1 MRELHLGGTAT
12 ASGPA
17 PPTFAPDAPAPRPG
31 PAAPGPVLPEI
42 QALRAAAVLL
52 VVVYHLWPS
61 VLSGGYVGV
70 DVFFAISGF
79 LITGHLLREVDKE
92 GRVSLAGFWARRARR
107 LLPASL
113 TTLFFCGLATIAVV
127 PEVHWQSFL
136 DDIRASATY
145 VQNWHLASTSVD
157 YLRAEDAPSPV
168 QHFWSLS
175 AEEQFYLVWPILIL
189 AATVVGR
196 GHRIYRR
203 RRILLILG
211 GVTAVSFIYSVVLT
225 ASDPA
230 QAYFITPTRA
240 WEFGA
245 GGLLA
250 LVGMTGRGRALPRI
264 ALAWAGIA
272 AIAVAA
278 LLYTDS
284 TPFPS
289 YTALLPVLGTLA
301 IIQAGAPTGLL
312 SPSAGYRVRSVQFF
326 GDISYSLYLWHW
338 PLLVL
343 APYVLSHDTTD
354 PIRALVFVLGVG
366 FAWASKVY
374 IEDPVRQ
381 NRTLS
386 RARPVLTF
394 ALALFITAG
403 VYSIAVT
410 GSDHV
415 EDKLRDAQ
423 AKTEETI
430 AERPPCFGAASQDPR
445 VPCRNPALRLTVVPS
460 PLEARNE
467 ENPACTRKTKV
478 SSVSICEFG
487 VPPAE
492 AKRTFALI
500 GDSHAT
506 HWRAGM
512 EVVAKKEGWHGLSI
526 TRTGCPFSR
535 APYDL
540 PEPTRSRCIQWNRE
554 VPRMLAKNPQVD
566 TVVLSNIT
574 GGKVEVPAGKTM
586 AEAKLDGYRAAWEAL
601 PPNIKHIVVLRDT
614 PKVHTDTLDCVDAA
628 TADDKE
634 AGPACSVARSKAIAD
649 DPAARAARQ
658 IGPPRAQVV
667 DMSNYLCDPKRCD
680 VVIGGV
686 LVYKDVHHLTREYS
700 TTLGPYLDRKI
711 SHLADAWG

>member
-1 MRELHLGGTAT
+1 
-12 ASGPA
+12 
-17 PPTFAPDAPAPRPG
+17 
-31 PAAPGPVLPEI
+31 VLVEI
-42 QALRAAAVLL
+42 QALRAVAVLL

-79 LITGHLLREVDKE
+79 LITGHLLREVDGE
-92 GRVSLAGFWARRARR
+92 GTVSLARFWARRARR

-113 TTLFFCGLATIAVV
+113 TTLLFCGLATILFV

-136 DDIRASATY
+136 DDIRASAAY
-145 VQNWHLASTSVD
+145 VQNWHLSATSVD
-157 YLRAEDAPSPV
+157 YLRSADAPSPV

-175 AEEQFYLVWPILIL
+175 AEEQFYLVWPVLIL
-189 AATVVGR
+189 GATLVGR
-196 GHRIYRR
+196 GHQIYRR
-203 RRILLILG
+203 RRILLVLG
-211 GVTAVSFIYSVVLT
+211 AVTLFSFVYSVIAT

-250 LVGMTGRGRALPRI
+250 LAGATGRGRQGGRTV
-264 ALAWAGIA
+264 LAWLGIA
-272 AIAVAA
+272 AIAGSA
-278 LLYTDS
+278 LLYSDG

-289 YTALLPVLGTLA
+289 YTALLPVLGALA
-301 IIQAGAPTGLL
+301 IIQAGAPLAPLAPT
-312 SPSAGYRVRSVQFF
+312 AAYRLRPVQFF

-343 APYVLSHDTTD
+343 APYVLDHDTTD
-354 PIRALVFVLGVG
+354 AMRALVFVLGVL
-366 FAWASKVY
+366 FAWGSKVY
-374 IEDPVRQ
+374 IEDPVRR

-386 RARPVLTF
+386 RGRPVVTF
-394 ALALFITAG
+394 AMALLFTAG
-403 VYSIAVT
+403 VYGVAVA

-415 EDKLRDAQ
+415 QSRLRA
-423 AKTEETI
+423 AKETTEKTI
-430 AERPPCFGAASQDPR
+430 AKHPPCFGAASHDPR
-445 VPCRNPALRLTVVPS
+445 RRCVNRALRLTVVPS

-487 VPPAE
+487 VPPQD

-512 EVVAKKEGWHGLSI
+512 EVVAAREGWHGLSI

-535 APYDL
+535 APYAL
-540 PEPTRSRCIQWNRE
+540 PEPAKSRCLQWNQE
-554 VPRMLAKNPQVD
+554 VPQQLAKHPEVS
-566 TVVLSNIT
+566 TVVFSNIT
-574 GGKVEVPAGKTM
+574 GGDVDVPAGETEE
-586 AEAKLDGYRAAWEAL
+586 EAKLKGYRAAWAAL

-614 PKVHTDTLDCVDAA
+614 PKVHGDTLDCVEKAQ
-628 TADDKE
+628 ADHKQ
-634 AGPACSVARSKAIAD
+634 AGPTCSVPRAQAVD
-649 DPAARAARQ
+649 EDPAARVARQ

-667 DMSNYLCDPKRCD
+667 DMTNYICGTVRCD
-680 VVIGGV
+680 VVVGGV

-711 SHLADAWG
+711 RHLAEAWGPS